1 MAAEPAAFSAGQRAS
16 IGVCVAQLST
26 LTQTL
31 RGYGVVS
38 EQLDQLEQALESLAR
53 ATRAQK
59 PRPPR
64 NRLNA
69 ALAQMLVLEEELRP
83 RRLTAYGTMHPDA
96 ARILDEHVQRLVDLT
111 SALIAELQSVD
122 TGL

>member
-1 MAAEPAAFSAGQRAS
+1 MAAEAEIFSAAQRS
-16 IGVCVAQLST
+16 SLGVCVAQLSD
-26 LTQTL
+26 LAQTL

-38 EQLDQLEQALESLAR
+38 VQLGQLEQALESLAR
-53 ATRAQK
+53 ATGAQK

-83 RRLTAYGTMHPDA
+83 RRLAAYGAISPDA
-96 ARILDEHVQRLVDLT
+96 ARILDEHVQRVVDLT
-111 SALIAELQSVD
+111 NALLAELQRASE
-122 TGL
+122 